1 MCCGRVAN
9 TARSVPGRQPDSTEK
24 DASSAM
30 CVRLIPLVT
39 SVLVASLASSAF
51 FHLLIIVGHALY
63 PARVLDGPL
72 PAEGQ
77 DSLLYAD
84 QIGVAGRGT
93 PQLLRRRHKRRHR
106 FGDEEANVDL
116 RDSTADVVE
125 HNREDRRIAEEHS

>member
-1 MCCGRVAN
+1 
-9 TARSVPGRQPDSTEK
+9 
-24 DASSAM
+24 M
-30 CVRLIPLVT
+30 CVRLIPLLV
-39 SVLVASLASSAF
+39 SVLVAGLASSAF

-93 PQLLRRRHKRRHR
+93 QLLRRRHKRRHR

-116 RDSTADVVE
+116 RDSTADGVE